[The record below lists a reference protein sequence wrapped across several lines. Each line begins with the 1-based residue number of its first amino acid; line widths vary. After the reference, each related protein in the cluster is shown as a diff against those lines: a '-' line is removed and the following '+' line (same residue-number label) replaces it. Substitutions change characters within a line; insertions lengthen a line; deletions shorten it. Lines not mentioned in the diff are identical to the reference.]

1 MGTATG
7 SNTVEALDAVEPP
20 GGLWLLA
27 IVFFGVGDLV
37 TTILGLTVG
46 SSTEA
51 NPIVAMFVERYGVA
65 VLPLLKVVF
74 LGCCY
79 VGWKRLPIPYPIV
92 IPAVLAVLG
101 IVVTLWNASVLLT

>member
-1 MGTATG
+1 M
-7 SNTVEALDAVEPP
+7 
-20 GGLWLLA
+20 LA